1 MQVAAHTN
9 GRDSI
14 NKFDCLLLQHILWQ
28 RPEESQRILDFLLE
42 RLAIES
48 STQQTD
54 YLFDGAPPQSSVYSA
69 EFGMR
74 TVTDLCIA
82 STRSLHALLYSVYCN
97 PMGHETHAVFA
108 EVAQC
113 PCFDGARTFAVPAG
127 EADTLISV
135 FMMVA

>member
-28 RPEESQRILDFLLE
+28 RPEESQRIIDFLLE

-54 YLFDGAPPQSSVYSA
+54 YLFDGAPPESSVFPA
-69 EFGMR
+69 DFGMR
-74 TVTDLCIA
+74 TATDLCTA
-82 STRSLHALLYSVYCN
+82 STRTMHALLHSSHCN
-97 PMGHETHAVFA
+97 LMGVMRPMLHVLRRLNVLVGRSLHKELLCLLVR
-108 EVAQC
+108 QI
-113 PCFDGARTFAVPAG
+113 P
-127 EADTLISV
+127 
-135 FMMVA
+135 